1 MTNVLQLPNVSI
13 RPELAQKGVTTES
26 NVMLILREV
35 VAKLA
40 VDKPLWRF
48 VAHDKNYTG
57 AVDHFV
63 IMQDGEELGQIEHT
77 FFRGNN
83 CISVSN
89 KRIRQARER
98 SNSYRTKDASKAIAT
113 IKKMFNARSVTER
126 LADASEI
133 AGLVMQ
139 QLTSNKHR
147 EYAYAD
153 RDVASEAV
161 KFARGAGYELFMRH
175 LEANEKQYVVSK
187 FELIKQERQA
197 LDEAKELY
205 VNDKTATVLLGNGM
219 YVVKRRAGT
228 EIFDDNTLPEK
239 LRGKIGMLKLVE
251 DEHFVTGIGCRA
263 TSDVFVLLLDEENND
278 GAK

>member
-13 RPELAQKGVTTES
+13 RPELAQKGVTNES

-48 VAHDKNYTG
+48 IAHDRNYTG

-63 IMQDGEELGQIEHT
+63 IMQDGEELGQLEHT
-77 FFRGNN
+77 YFRGNN

-89 KRIRQARER
+89 KRIKQARER
-98 SNSYRTKDASKAIAT
+98 SSSYRTKDASKAIAT
-113 IKKMFNARSVTER
+113 IKKMFNTRSVSER

-133 AGLVMQ
+133 AGQVMY
-139 QLTSNKHR
+139 QLTSNKQR
-147 EYAYAD
+147 EYGHAD
-153 RDVASEAV
+153 IELASEAV
-161 KFARGAGYELFMRH
+161 KFARGEGYELFMRH
-175 LEANEKQYVVSK
+175 LETNGKQAMVNK
-187 FELIKQERQA
+187 FETLKQERQA

-219 YVVKRRAGT
+219 YVVKSRAST

-263 TSDVFVLLLDEENND
+263 TSDVFVLLLDEENEQ
-278 GAK
+278 